1 MATFNMSHSEVLR
14 SSFLEVMRMIE
25 EYNDMN
31 SINKDDK
38 DKDKG
43 KNNGYSDRDWQ
54 GLNQIPGVSVKVE

>member
-1 MATFNMSHSEVLR
+1 MATFNMSHSEVLE

-38 DKDKG
+38 DKDK
-43 KNNGYSDRDWQ
+43 NNGYSDRDWQ

>member
-1 MATFNMSHSEVLR
+1 MATFNMSHSEVLE

-38 DKDKG
+38 VKDKG